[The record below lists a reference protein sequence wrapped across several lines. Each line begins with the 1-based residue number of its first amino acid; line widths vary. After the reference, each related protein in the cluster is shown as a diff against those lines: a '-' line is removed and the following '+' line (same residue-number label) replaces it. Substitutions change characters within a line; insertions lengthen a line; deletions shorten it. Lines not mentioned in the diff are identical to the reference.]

1 MTTYSNEI
9 NAVAIG
15 IFLHVSTTI
24 LFESSKNHSF
34 NLSKMVAVCIAV
46 VIAYFI

>member
-1 MTTYSNEI
+1 MVYKDEL
-9 NAVAIG
+9 NAISIG

-24 LFESSKNHSF
+24 LFESSKDHKF
-34 NLSKMVAVCIAV
+34 NLAKLSTIIAAI